1 MACSAGRDQVVIPSQ
16 ALRAQ
21 RWRPAS
27 IAASRQSVNQRNKPP
42 PILFRTSAHAQ
53 ASSGVC
59 VALFFR
65 SLTEFFRN
73 EINWI
78 RSQCL
83 FQSYTD
89 VLNKKSD
96 KFLSYFAQITDSI
109 GKKNNRCSLVPPVAQ
124 KIIACLFNN
133 LRTERLWIV
142 FLSCVRSDLVDG
154 LCVTGSVLDIIKHR
168 LKTTPPTNGVF
179 DETVIATILREVVK
193 GLDYLHKN
201 GQIHRFV
208 SVSWPETVVRKRAL

>member
-1 MACSAGRDQVVIPSQ
+1 M
-16 ALRAQ
+16 
-21 RWRPAS
+21 
-27 IAASRQSVNQRNKPP
+27 
-42 PILFRTSAHAQ
+42 
-53 ASSGVC
+53 
-59 VALFFR
+59 
-65 SLTEFFRN
+65 TE
-73 EINWI
+73 
-78 RSQCL
+78 C
-83 FQSYTD
+83 
-89 VLNKKSD
+89 
-96 KFLSYFAQITDSI
+96 I
-109 GKKNNRCSLVPPVAQ
+109 GKKKSRCSLVPPVAQ

-142 FLSCVRSDLVDG
+142 FLSCVRSDLVGG

-208 SVSWPETVVRKRAL
+208 SVS